1 MNSDDGE
8 LAGLE
13 GANFPGA
20 EAALRRAAHVAHRRA
35 EAATANTGKPLAFG
49 TMAVPC
55 GRSKS
60 WWGGFLF
67 CAGATASVLPRLHL
81 EAVAD

>member
-60 WWGGFLF
+60 WWGGF
-67 CAGATASVLPRLHL
+67 CSVLAPPLQCCL
-81 EAVAD
+81 GFTWKP